1 MGKRIKAL
9 LISMAVLLVAMVSL
23 ASCGKRTYSV
33 MFKSGTETVA
43 VAETDKEGRVYPAY
57 AECAEGVRFVGWY
70 ESEESTT
77 PFDFEKEIT
86 SDKTLY
92 ARFAS
97 LTYEVKYDAG
107 CEGLKAPVQESVNHD
122 GTFTVKAAPDRV
134 GYEFKGWTDGSGL
147 YFDGDV
153 YVADSGTITLVATW
167 EYRVLTVEFL
177 DDKGEAFETK
187 EVPYLGDAIPP
198 SNAPHTYF
206 AYEFVGWDLPTS
218 ALERV
223 TEDLTVRAEYVYAP
237 ADESNFVFEE
247 TEDGEAYAVSAKEPY
262 SLSGELALPKTYKGK
277 PVREVAKRGFN
288 YTSVEELFIPSSY
301 RTVKAEGFSSNSS
314 LKAVYIEEGL
324 ETIEACAFQSI
335 GLVERFEL
343 PASLKNIK
351 WHAFADLFYDMNSYL
366 WLEDGQKQI
375 MDEFA
380 FTVAEGGNFV
390 WDEELKCLYDKDYTK
405 LIFVSPSLETLEVPV
420 GVKEIYP
427 SLCHNYLN
435 LKTLNIAAHLK
446 EIGPAAFSGAW
457 GLTNLNIKGSVE
469 KLWGTS
475 YVSPDGVN
483 VSNDGVFHD
492 ADLRSVVFP
501 DGLKFID
508 GGTFFWNQNLEE
520 ITLPATVEY
529 ISEQAFHND
538 DSSIPGGTLEHVFKT
553 YLANGGLKTIK
564 LSNGATQTA
573 NGKYVFDGKSVIE
586 KGTGANGGDFF
597 IFYCMGAEGA
607 TYSIPEGVTKLNLFA
622 FSENLYVE
630 TLIIPE
636 GVEEIPCAFAMDAQK
651 LKRVEIPASVKLIN
665 NEIPDGLWGNV
676 MMWGSYGAFT
686 SCDNLTEIVFA
697 ENSRLEVI
705 KQNSFLA
712 IGAEKLELPASLTE
726 LESFSIYGENMTE
739 IVVGEGNAYF
749 KTVDGVLYSADGKKL
764 ILYPGGKQDETFTSP
779 AGTETI
785 GAGSFN
791 NNYFLRKVI
800 FSEGVVLLEPNAFN
814 RCYNADLDE
823 ETFEILRKYGL
834 KEVVLPSTLEYIGDA
849 AFASCNMLEKIVFNG
864 AVPELGKEYG
874 GNALGTENME
884 TGEIVLFD
892 NLKFE
897 VPDQYIK
904 DYYLAFYAYQPNYA
918 KGFDEAKLPKVSY
931 VFDSKGGSAI
941 DGVSAVMV
949 EKMPVPEK
957 EGVYFHGWYS
967 VDGTASG
974 EWGDMVA
981 FPYLFD
987 GGESV
992 TLYARWENT
1001 RKQDGTMDIWGF
1013 ELVEGQTVSVTMGAS
1028 VSEVWFTFTAEEDC
1042 VMGLGGFDALS
1053 DFMWMYQIFDRA
1065 GVDMTQPDWWMYMPD
1080 SDRNGYKL
1088 KGGVTYY
1095 IHFEC
1100 VCEDTEI
1107 NFFPDIF
1114 RGE

>member
-1 MGKRIKAL
+1 MGKRIRAL
-9 LISMAVLLVAMVSL
+9 LISMAVLLAAMVSL

-33 MFKSGTETVA
+33 TFKSGTETVA

-70 ESEESTT
+70 ESEESAT

-122 GTFTVKAAPDRV
+122 GTFTVKAAPERV

-167 EYRVLTVEFL
+167 EYRVLTV
-177 DDKGEAFETK
+177 
-187 EVPYLGDAIPP
+187 
-198 SNAPHTYF
+198 
-206 AYEFVGWDLPTS
+206 
-218 ALERV
+218 
-223 TEDLTVRAEYVYAP
+223 
-237 ADESNFVFEE
+237 
-247 TEDGEAYAVSAKEPY
+247 
-262 SLSGELALPKTYKGK
+262 
-277 PVREVAKRGFN
+277 
-288 YTSVEELFIPSSY
+288 
-301 RTVKAEGFSSNSS
+301 
-314 LKAVYIEEGL
+314 VYIEEGL

-1001 RKQDGTMDIWGF
+1001 RKQDGTMDIRGF

-1065 GVDMTQPDWWMYMPD
+1065 GVDMTQPDW
-1080 SDRNGYKL
+1080 
-1088 KGGVTYY
+1088 
-1095 IHFEC
+1095 
-1100 VCEDTEI
+1100 
-1107 NFFPDIF
+1107 
-1114 RGE
+1114 

>member
-33 MFKSGTETVA
+33 TFKSGTETVA

-70 ESEESTT
+70 ESEESAT

-122 GTFTVKAAPDRV
+122 GTFTVKAAPERV

-301 RTVKAEGFSSNSS
+301 RTVKAEGFYGNSM
-314 LKAVYIEEGL
+314 KAVYIEEGL
-324 ETIEACAFQSI
+324 ETIEAYAFQSI
-335 GLVERFEL
+335 GLVTCFEL

-351 WHAFADLFYDMNSYL
+351 WHAFADLFNDMNGYL
-366 WLEDGQKQI
+366 WLEDEQKQI

-405 LIFVSPSLETLEVPV
+405 LIFVSPSLETLDVPV
-420 GVKEIYP
+420 GVEEIYP
-427 SLCHNYLN
+427 SVCSDYLN

-529 ISEQAFHND
+529 ISEQAFRNN
-538 DSSIPGGTLEHVFKT
+538 DSSIPGGTSEHIFKT

-957 EGVYFHGWYS
+957 EGAYFHGWYS

-981 FPYLFD
+981 FPYLYD

-1028 VSEVWFTFTAEEDC
+1028 VSVVWFTFTPEEDC
-1042 VMGLGGFDALS
+1042 MMKLGGLDGIDYWTYVL
-1053 DFMWMYQIFDRA
+1053 FDRT
-1065 GVDMTQPDWWMYMPD
+1065 GMDMTQPDWWIAVPD
-1080 SDRNGYKL
+1080 MERNGYKL

-1095 IHFEC
+1095 IYVEC
-1100 VCEDTEI
+1100 ICEDTEI
-1107 NFFPDIF
+1107 NFFPAIF

>member
-153 YVADSGTITLVATW
+153 YVADGGTITLVATW

-187 EVPYLGDAIPP
+187 EVPYLGDSIPP

-277 PVREVAKRGFN
+277 PVREVARNGFN
-288 YTSVEELFIPSSY
+288 HTSMEKLFIPSSY
-301 RTVKAEGFSSNSS
+301 RTVKAEGFYGNSS

-324 ETIEACAFQSI
+324 ETIEAYAFQSI
-335 GLVERFEL
+335 GLVTCFEL

-351 WHAFADLFYDMNSYL
+351 WHAFADLFNDMNGYL
-366 WLEDGQKQI
+366 WLEDEQKQI

-405 LIFVSPSLETLEVPV
+405 LIFVSPSLETLDVPV
-420 GVKEIYP
+420 GVEEIYP
-427 SLCHNYLN
+427 SVCSDYLN

-475 YVSPDGVN
+475 YVSPDGVDVLN
-483 VSNDGVFHD
+483 NGVFFD
-492 ADLRSVVFP
+492 TDLRSVVFP

-529 ISEQAFHND
+529 ISEQAFDNNY
-538 DSSIPGGTLEHVFKT
+538 SSIPGGTSEHIFKT

-586 KGTGANGGDFF
+586 KGAGANGGDFF

-636 GVEEIPCAFAMDAQK
+636 GAEEIPCGFAMNAQK

-665 NEIPDGLWGNV
+665 NEIPDGLWGNI
-676 MMWGSYGAFT
+676 MMWGSYGAFV
-686 SCDNLTEIVFA
+686 SCANLTEIVFA

-705 KQNSFLA
+705 KQNSFLG

-739 IVVGEGNAYF
+739 VVVGEGNTYF

-764 ILYPGGKQDETFTSP
+764 ILYPGGKQGETFTSP

-814 RCYNADLDE
+814 RCYNADYDE
-823 ETFEILRKYGL
+823 ETWEILRKYGL
-834 KEVVLPSTLEYIGDA
+834 KEVVLPSTLEYIGDL
-849 AFASCNMLEKIVFNG
+849 AFSSCNMLEKIVFNG

-874 GNALGTENME
+874 ANALGTEDWE
-884 TGEIVLFD
+884 TGEVVLFD

-904 DYYLAFYAYQPNYA
+904 DYYLAFYTYRPNYA

-941 DGVSAVMV
+941 DGVSAIMV

-957 EGVYFHGWYS
+957 EGAYFHGWYS

-981 FPYLFD
+981 FPYLYD

-1028 VSEVWFTFTAEEDC
+1028 VSVVWFTFTPEEDC
-1042 VMGLGGFDALS
+1042 VMKLGGLDEIDYWTYVL
-1053 DFMWMYQIFDRA
+1053 FDRT
-1065 GVDMTQPDWWMYMPD
+1065 GMDMTQPDWWIAVPD
-1080 SDRNGYKL
+1080 MERNGYKL

-1095 IHFEC
+1095 IYVEC
-1100 VCEDTEI
+1100 ICEDTEI

>member
-153 YVADSGTITLVATW
+153 YVADGGTITLVATW

-177 DDKGEAFETK
+177 DDKGEAFEIK

-237 ADESNFVFEE
+237 ADESNFVFEL

-277 PVREVAKRGFN
+277 PVREVAKNGFN
-288 YTSVEELFIPSSY
+288 HTSMEKLFIPSSY
-301 RTVKAEGFSSNSS
+301 RTVKAEGFYGNSS

-324 ETIEACAFQSI
+324 ETIEAFAFQSI

-351 WHAFADLFYDMNSYL
+351 WHAFADLFNDMNGYL
-366 WLEDGQKQI
+366 WLEDEQKQI

-405 LIFVSPSLETLEVPV
+405 LIFVSPSLETLDVPV
-420 GVKEIYP
+420 GVEEIYP
-427 SLCHNYLN
+427 SVCSDYLN

-475 YVSPDGVN
+475 YVSPDGVDVLN
-483 VSNDGVFHD
+483 NGVFHD
-492 ADLRSVVFP
+492 TDLRSVVFP

-529 ISEQAFHND
+529 ISEQAFGND
-538 DSSIPGGTLEHVFKT
+538 GGTSEHVFKT

-636 GVEEIPCAFAMDAQK
+636 GAEEIPCGFAMNAQK

-665 NEIPDGLWGNV
+665 NEIPDGLWGNI
-676 MMWGSYGAFT
+676 MMWGSYGAFV
-686 SCDNLTEIVFA
+686 SCANLTEIVFA

-705 KQNSFLA
+705 KQNSFLG

-739 IVVGEGNAYF
+739 VVVGEGNTYF

-764 ILYPGGKQDETFTSP
+764 ILYPGGKQGETFTSP

-814 RCYNADLDE
+814 RRYNADYDE
-823 ETFEILRKYGL
+823 ETWEILRKYGL
-834 KEVVLPSTLEYIGDA
+834 KEVVLPSTLEYIGDL
-849 AFASCNMLEKIVFNG
+849 AFSSCNMLEKIVFNG

-874 GNALGTENME
+874 ANALGTEDWE
-884 TGEIVLFD
+884 TGEVVLFD

-904 DYYLAFYAYQPNYA
+904 DYYLAFYTYRPNYA

-941 DGVSAVMV
+941 DGVSAIMV

-957 EGVYFHGWYS
+957 EGAYFHGWYS

-981 FPYLFD
+981 FPYLYD

-1028 VSEVWFTFTAEEDC
+1028 VSVVWFTFTPEEDC
-1042 VMGLGGFDALS
+1042 VMKLGGLDEIDYWTYVL
-1053 DFMWMYQIFDRA
+1053 FDRT
-1065 GVDMTQPDWWMYMPD
+1065 GMDMTQPDWWIAVPD
-1080 SDRNGYKL
+1080 MERNGYKL

-1095 IHFEC
+1095 IYVEC
-1100 VCEDTEI
+1100 ICEDTEI

>member
-1 MGKRIKAL
+1 MGKRIRAL
-9 LISMAVLLVAMVSL
+9 LISMAVLLAAMVSL

-33 MFKSGTETVA
+33 TFKSGTETVA

-122 GTFTVKAAPDRV
+122 GTFTVKAAPERV

-187 EVPYLGDAIPP
+187 EVPYLGDA
-198 SNAPHTYF
+198 
-206 AYEFVGWDLPTS
+206 
-218 ALERV
+218 
-223 TEDLTVRAEYVYAP
+223 TVRAEYVYAP

>member
-153 YVADSGTITLVATW
+153 YVADGGTITLVATW

-177 DDKGEAFETK
+177 DDKGEAFEIK

-237 ADESNFVFEE
+237 ADESNFVFEL

-277 PVREVAKRGFN
+277 PVREVAKNGFN
-288 YTSVEELFIPSSY
+288 HTSMEKLFIPSSY
-301 RTVKAEGFSSNSS
+301 RTVKAEGFYGNSS

-324 ETIEACAFQSI
+324 ETIEAFAFQSI

-351 WHAFADLFYDMNSYL
+351 WHAFADLFNDMNGYL
-366 WLEDGQKQI
+366 WLEDEQKQI

-405 LIFVSPSLETLEVPV
+405 LIFVSPSLETLDVPV
-420 GVKEIYP
+420 GVEEIYP
-427 SLCHNYLN
+427 SVCSDYLN

-475 YVSPDGVN
+475 YVSPDGVDVLN
-483 VSNDGVFHD
+483 NGVFHD
-492 ADLRSVVFP
+492 TDLRSVVFP

-529 ISEQAFHND
+529 ISEQAFGND
-538 DSSIPGGTLEHVFKT
+538 YSSIPGGTSEHVFKT
-553 YLANGGLKTIK
+553 NGGLKTIK

-636 GVEEIPCAFAMDAQK
+636 GAEEIPCGFAMNAQK

-665 NEIPDGLWGNV
+665 NEIPDGLWGNI

-686 SCDNLTEIVFA
+686 SCANLTEIVFA

-705 KQNSFLA
+705 KQNSFLG
-712 IGAEKLELPASLTE
+712 IGVEKLELPASLTE

-739 IVVGEGNAYF
+739 VVVGEGNTYF

-764 ILYPGGKQDETFTSP
+764 ILYPGGKQGETFTSP

-814 RCYNADLDE
+814 RCYNADYDE
-823 ETFEILRKYGL
+823 ETWEILRKYGL
-834 KEVVLPSTLEYIGDA
+834 KEVVLPSTLEYIGDL
-849 AFASCNMLEKIVFNG
+849 AFSSCNMLEKIVFNG

-874 GNALGTENME
+874 ANALGTEDWE

-904 DYYLAFYAYQPNYA
+904 DYYLAFYTYRPNYA

-931 VFDSKGGSAI
+931 VFDSKGGSVI

-957 EGVYFHGWYS
+957 EGAYFHGWYS

-981 FPYLFD
+981 FPYLYD

-1001 RKQDGTMDIWGF
+1001 RKQDGTMDIWGL

-1028 VSEVWFTFTAEEDC
+1028 VSVVWFTFTPEEDC
-1042 VMGLGGFDALS
+1042 MMKLGGLDGIDYWTYVL
-1053 DFMWMYQIFDRA
+1053 FDRT
-1065 GVDMTQPDWWMYMPD
+1065 GMDMTQPDWWIAVPD
-1080 SDRNGYKL
+1080 MERNGYKL

-1095 IHFEC
+1095 IYVEC

>member
-86 SDKTLY
+86 SDITLY

-153 YVADSGTITLVATW
+153 YVADGGTITLVATW

-177 DDKGEAFETK
+177 DDKGEAFEIK

-277 PVREVAKRGFN
+277 PVREVAKNGFN
-288 YTSVEELFIPSSY
+288 HTSMEKLFIPSSY
-301 RTVKAEGFSSNSS
+301 RTVKAEGFYGNSS

-324 ETIEACAFQSI
+324 ETIEAYAFQSI
-335 GLVERFEL
+335 GLVTCFEL

-351 WHAFADLFYDMNSYL
+351 WHAFADLFNDMNGYL
-366 WLEDGQKQI
+366 WLEDEQKQI

-405 LIFVSPSLETLEVPV
+405 LIFVSPSLETLDVPV
-420 GVKEIYP
+420 GVEEIYP
-427 SLCHNYLN
+427 SVCSDYLN

-475 YVSPDGVN
+475 YVSPDGVDVLN
-483 VSNDGVFHD
+483 NGVFFD
-492 ADLRSVVFP
+492 TDLRSVVFP

-508 GGTFFWNQNLEE
+508 GGTFFRNQNLEE

-529 ISEQAFHND
+529 ISEQAFDNNY
-538 DSSIPGGTLEHVFKT
+538 SSGGTLEHVFKT

-586 KGTGANGGDFF
+586 KGAGANGGDFF

-636 GVEEIPCAFAMDAQK
+636 GAEEIPCGFAMNAQK

-665 NEIPDGLWGNV
+665 NEIPDGLWGNI
-676 MMWGSYGAFT
+676 MRWGSYGAFI
-686 SCDNLTEIVFA
+686 SCANLTEIVFA
-697 ENSRLEVI
+697 ENSSLEVI
-705 KQNSFLA
+705 KQNSFLG

-726 LESFSIYGENMTE
+726 LESFSICGENMTE
-739 IVVGEGNAYF
+739 VVVGEGNTYF

-764 ILYPGGKQDETFTSP
+764 ILYPGGKQGETFTSP

-814 RCYNADLDE
+814 RCYNADYDE
-823 ETFEILRKYGL
+823 ETWEILRKYGL
-834 KEVVLPSTLEYIGDA
+834 KEVVLPSTLEYIGDL
-849 AFASCNMLEKIVFNG
+849 AFSSCNMLEKIVFNG

-874 GNALGTENME
+874 ANALGTEDWE

-904 DYYLAFYAYQPNYA
+904 DYYLAFYTYRPNYA

-957 EGVYFHGWYS
+957 EGAYFHGWYS

-981 FPYLFD
+981 FPYLYD

-1001 RKQDGTMDIWGF
+1001 RKQDGTMDIWGL

-1028 VSEVWFTFTAEEDC
+1028 VSVVWFTFTPEEDC
-1042 VMGLGGFDALS
+1042 MMKLGGLDGIDYWTYVL
-1053 DFMWMYQIFDRA
+1053 FDRT
-1065 GVDMTQPDWWMYMPD
+1065 GMDMTQPDWWIAVPD
-1080 SDRNGYKL
+1080 MERNGYKL

-1095 IHFEC
+1095 IYVEC

>member
-153 YVADSGTITLVATW
+153 YVADGGTITLVATW

-277 PVREVAKRGFN
+277 PVREVAKNGFN
-288 YTSVEELFIPSSY
+288 HTSMEKLFIPSSY
-301 RTVKAEGFSSNSS
+301 RTVKAEGFYGNSS

-324 ETIEACAFQSI
+324 ETIEAFAFQSI

-351 WHAFADLFYDMNSYL
+351 WHAFADLFNDMNGYL
-366 WLEDGQKQI
+366 WLEDEQKQI

-405 LIFVSPSLETLEVPV
+405 LIFVSPSLETLDVPV
-420 GVKEIYP
+420 GVEEIYP
-427 SLCHNYLN
+427 SVCSDYLN

-475 YVSPDGVN
+475 YVSPDGVDVLN
-483 VSNDGVFHD
+483 NGVFFD
-492 ADLRSVVFP
+492 TDLRSVVFP

-529 ISEQAFHND
+529 ISEQAFDNNY
-538 DSSIPGGTLEHVFKT
+538 SSIPGGTSEHVFKT

-586 KGTGANGGDFF
+586 KGAGANGGDFF

-636 GVEEIPCAFAMDAQK
+636 GAEEIPCGFAMNAQK

-665 NEIPDGLWGNV
+665 NEIPDGLWGNI
-676 MMWGSYGAFT
+676 MMWGSYGAFI
-686 SCDNLTEIVFA
+686 SCANLTEIVFA
-697 ENSRLEVI
+697 ENSSLEVI
-705 KQNSFLA
+705 KQNSFLG

-726 LESFSIYGENMTE
+726 LESFSICGENMTE
-739 IVVGEGNAYF
+739 VVVGEGNTYF

-764 ILYPGGKQDETFTSP
+764 ILYPGGKQGETFTSP

-814 RCYNADLDE
+814 RCYNADYDE
-823 ETFEILRKYGL
+823 ETWEILRKYGL
-834 KEVVLPSTLEYIGDA
+834 KEVVLPSTLEYIGDL
-849 AFASCNMLEKIVFNG
+849 AFSSCNMLEKIVFNG

-874 GNALGTENME
+874 ANALGTEDWE

-904 DYYLAFYAYQPNYA
+904 DYYLAFYTYRPNYA

-957 EGVYFHGWYS
+957 EGAYFHGWYS
-967 VDGTASG
+967 V
-974 EWGDMVA
+974 A
-981 FPYLFD
+981 FPYLYD

-1028 VSEVWFTFTAEEDC
+1028 VSVVWFTFTPEEDC
-1042 VMGLGGFDALS
+1042 MMKLGGLDGIDYWTYVL
-1053 DFMWMYQIFDRA
+1053 FDRT
-1065 GVDMTQPDWWMYMPD
+1065 GMDMTQPDWWIAVPD
-1080 SDRNGYKL
+1080 MERNGYKL

-1095 IHFEC
+1095 IYVEC
-1100 VCEDTEI
+1100 ICEDTEI
-1107 NFFPDIF
+1107 NFFPAIF

>member
-1 MGKRIKAL
+1 MGYTR
-9 LISMAVLLVAMVSL
+9 
-23 ASCGKRTYSV
+23 R
-33 MFKSGTETVA
+33 
-43 VAETDKEGRVYPAY
+43 
-57 AECAEGVRFVGWY
+57 
-70 ESEESTT
+70 
-77 PFDFEKEIT
+77 
-86 SDKTLY
+86 
-92 ARFAS
+92 AR
-97 LTYEVKYDAG
+97 
-107 CEGLKAPVQESVNHD
+107 
-122 GTFTVKAAPDRV
+122 
-134 GYEFKGWTDGSGL
+134 
-147 YFDGDV
+147 
-153 YVADSGTITLVATW
+153 
-167 EYRVLTVEFL
+167 
-177 DDKGEAFETK
+177 
-187 EVPYLGDAIPP
+187 
-198 SNAPHTYF
+198 
-206 AYEFVGWDLPTS
+206 
-218 ALERV
+218 
-223 TEDLTVRAEYVYAP
+223 
-237 ADESNFVFEE
+237 
-247 TEDGEAYAVSAKEPY
+247 
-262 SLSGELALPKTYKGK
+262 
-277 PVREVAKRGFN
+277 
-288 YTSVEELFIPSSY
+288 
-301 RTVKAEGFSSNSS
+301 
-314 LKAVYIEEGL
+314 
-324 ETIEACAFQSI
+324 
-335 GLVERFEL
+335 
-343 PASLKNIK
+343 
-351 WHAFADLFYDMNSYL
+351 
-366 WLEDGQKQI
+366 
-375 MDEFA
+375 
-380 FTVAEGGNFV
+380 
-390 WDEELKCLYDKDYTK
+390 
-405 LIFVSPSLETLEVPV
+405 
-420 GVKEIYP
+420 
-427 SLCHNYLN
+427 
-435 LKTLNIAAHLK
+435 
-446 EIGPAAFSGAW
+446 
-457 GLTNLNIKGSVE
+457 
-469 KLWGTS
+469 
-475 YVSPDGVN
+475 
-483 VSNDGVFHD
+483 
-492 ADLRSVVFP
+492 
-501 DGLKFID
+501 LKFID

-1001 RKQDGTMDIWGF
+1001 RKQDG
-1013 ELVEGQTVSVTMGAS
+1013 
-1028 VSEVWFTFTAEEDC
+1028 
-1042 VMGLGGFDALS
+1042 
-1053 DFMWMYQIFDRA
+1053 
-1065 GVDMTQPDWWMYMPD
+1065 
-1080 SDRNGYKL
+1080 
-1088 KGGVTYY
+1088 
-1095 IHFEC
+1095 
-1100 VCEDTEI
+1100 
-1107 NFFPDIF
+1107 
-1114 RGE
+1114 

>member
-153 YVADSGTITLVATW
+153 YVADGGTITLVATW

-177 DDKGEAFETK
+177 DDKGEAFEIK

-277 PVREVAKRGFN
+277 PVREVAKNGFN
-288 YTSVEELFIPSSY
+288 HTSMEKLFIPSSY
-301 RTVKAEGFSSNSS
+301 RTVKAEGFYGNSS

-324 ETIEACAFQSI
+324 ETIEAYAFQSI
-335 GLVERFEL
+335 GLVTCFEL

-351 WHAFADLFYDMNSYL
+351 WHAFADLFNDMNGYL
-366 WLEDGQKQI
+366 WLEDEQKQI

-405 LIFVSPSLETLEVPV
+405 LIFVSPSLETLDVPV
-420 GVKEIYP
+420 GVEEIYP
-427 SLCHNYLN
+427 SVCSDYLN

-475 YVSPDGVN
+475 YVSPDGVDVLN
-483 VSNDGVFHD
+483 NGVFFD
-492 ADLRSVVFP
+492 TDLRSVVFP

-529 ISEQAFHND
+529 ISEQAFDNNY
-538 DSSIPGGTLEHVFKT
+538 SSIPGGTSEHVFKT

-586 KGTGANGGDFF
+586 KGAGANGGDFF

-636 GVEEIPCAFAMDAQK
+636 GAEEIPCGFAMNAQK

-665 NEIPDGLWGNV
+665 NEIPDGLWGNI
-676 MMWGSYGAFT
+676 MMWGSYGAFI
-686 SCDNLTEIVFA
+686 SCANLTEIVFA
-697 ENSRLEVI
+697 ENSSLEVI
-705 KQNSFLA
+705 KQNSFLG

-739 IVVGEGNAYF
+739 VVVGEGNTYF

-764 ILYPGGKQDETFTSP
+764 ILYPGGKQGETFTSP

-800 FSEGVVLLEPNAFN
+800 FSEGVVLLEPKAFN
-814 RCYNADLDE
+814 RCYNADYDE
-823 ETFEILRKYGL
+823 ETWEILRKYGL
-834 KEVVLPSTLEYIGDA
+834 KEVVLPSTLEYIGDL
-849 AFASCNMLEKIVFNG
+849 AFSSCNMLEKIVFNG

-874 GNALGTENME
+874 ANALGTEDWE

-904 DYYLAFYAYQPNYA
+904 DYYLAFYTYRPNYA

-941 DGVSAVMV
+941 DGVSAIMV

-957 EGVYFHGWYS
+957 EGAYFHGWYS

-981 FPYLFD
+981 FPYLYD

-1028 VSEVWFTFTAEEDC
+1028 VSVVWFTFTPEEDC
-1042 VMGLGGFDALS
+1042 VMKLGGLDEIDYWTYVL
-1053 DFMWMYQIFDRA
+1053 FDRT
-1065 GVDMTQPDWWMYMPD
+1065 GMDMTQPDWWIAVPD
-1080 SDRNGYKL
+1080 MERNGYKL

-1095 IHFEC
+1095 IYVEC
-1100 VCEDTEI
+1100 ICEDTEI

>member
-153 YVADSGTITLVATW
+153 YVADGGTITLVATW

-177 DDKGEAFETK
+177 DDKGEAFEIK

-237 ADESNFVFEE
+237 ADESNFVFEL

-277 PVREVAKRGFN
+277 PVREVAKNGFN
-288 YTSVEELFIPSSY
+288 HTSMEKLFIPSSY
-301 RTVKAEGFSSNSS
+301 RTVKAEGFYGNSS

-324 ETIEACAFQSI
+324 ETIEAFAFQSI

-351 WHAFADLFYDMNSYL
+351 WHAFADLFNDMNGYL
-366 WLEDGQKQI
+366 WLEDEQKQI

-405 LIFVSPSLETLEVPV
+405 LIFVSPSLETLDVPV
-420 GVKEIYP
+420 GVEEIYP
-427 SLCHNYLN
+427 SVCSDYLN

-475 YVSPDGVN
+475 YVSPDGVDVLN
-483 VSNDGVFHD
+483 NGVFHD
-492 ADLRSVVFP
+492 TDLRSVVFP

-529 ISEQAFHND
+529 ISEQAFGN
-538 DSSIPGGTLEHVFKT
+538 DSSIPGGTSEHVFKT

-636 GVEEIPCAFAMDAQK
+636 GAEEIPCGFAMNAQK

-665 NEIPDGLWGNV
+665 NEIPDGLWGNI

-686 SCDNLTEIVFA
+686 SCANLTEIVFA

-705 KQNSFLA
+705 KQNSFLG
-712 IGAEKLELPASLTE
+712 IGVEKLELPASLTE

-739 IVVGEGNAYF
+739 VVVGEGNTYF

-764 ILYPGGKQDETFTSP
+764 ILYPGGKQGETFTSP

-814 RCYNADLDE
+814 RCYNADYDE
-823 ETFEILRKYGL
+823 ETWEILRKYGL
-834 KEVVLPSTLEYIGDA
+834 KEVVLPSTLEYIGDL
-849 AFASCNMLEKIVFNG
+849 AFSSCNMLEKIVFNG

-874 GNALGTENME
+874 ANALGTEDWE

-904 DYYLAFYAYQPNYA
+904 DYYLAFYTYRPNYA

-931 VFDSKGGSAI
+931 VFDSKGGSVI

-957 EGVYFHGWYS
+957 EGAYFHGWYS

-981 FPYLFD
+981 FPYLYD

-1001 RKQDGTMDIWGF
+1001 RKQDGTMDIWGL

-1028 VSEVWFTFTAEEDC
+1028 VSVVWFTFTPEEDC
-1042 VMGLGGFDALS
+1042 MMKLGGLDGIDYWTYVL
-1053 DFMWMYQIFDRA
+1053 FDRT
-1065 GVDMTQPDWWMYMPD
+1065 GMDMTQPDWWIAVPD
-1080 SDRNGYKL
+1080 MERNGYKL

-1095 IHFEC
+1095 IYVEC

>member
-153 YVADSGTITLVATW
+153 YVADGGTITLVATW

-177 DDKGEAFETK
+177 DDKGEAFEIK

-277 PVREVAKRGFN
+277 PVREVAKNGFN
-288 YTSVEELFIPSSY
+288 HTSMEKLFIPSSY
-301 RTVKAEGFSSNSS
+301 RTVKAEGFYGNSS

-324 ETIEACAFQSI
+324 ETIEAYAFQSI
-335 GLVERFEL
+335 GLVTCFEL

-351 WHAFADLFYDMNSYL
+351 WHAFADLFNDMNGYL
-366 WLEDGQKQI
+366 WLEDEQKQI

-405 LIFVSPSLETLEVPV
+405 LIFVSPSLETLDVPV
-420 GVKEIYP
+420 GVEEIYP
-427 SLCHNYLN
+427 SVCSDYLN

-475 YVSPDGVN
+475 YVSPDGVDVLN
-483 VSNDGVFHD
+483 NGVFFD
-492 ADLRSVVFP
+492 TDLRSVVFP

-529 ISEQAFHND
+529 ISEQAFDNNY
-538 DSSIPGGTLEHVFKT
+538 SSIPGGTSEHVFKT

-586 KGTGANGGDFF
+586 KGAGANGGDFF

-607 TYSIPEGVTKLNLFA
+607 TYSIPEEGVTKLNLFA

-636 GVEEIPCAFAMDAQK
+636 GAEEIPCGFAMNAQK

-665 NEIPDGLWGNV
+665 NEIPDGLWGNI
-676 MMWGSYGAFT
+676 MMWGSYGAFI
-686 SCDNLTEIVFA
+686 SCANLTEIVFA
-697 ENSRLEVI
+697 ENSSLEVI
-705 KQNSFLA
+705 KQNSFLG

-739 IVVGEGNAYF
+739 VVVGEGNTYF

-764 ILYPGGKQDETFTSP
+764 ILYPGGKQGETFTSP

-814 RCYNADLDE
+814 RCYNADYDE
-823 ETFEILRKYGL
+823 ETWEILRKYGL
-834 KEVVLPSTLEYIGDA
+834 KEVVLPSTLEYIGDL
-849 AFASCNMLEKIVFNG
+849 AFSSCNMLEKIVFNG

-874 GNALGTENME
+874 ANALGTEDWE

-904 DYYLAFYAYQPNYA
+904 DYYLAFYTYRPNYA

-957 EGVYFHGWYS
+957 EGAYFHGWYS

-981 FPYLFD
+981 FPYLYD

-1028 VSEVWFTFTAEEDC
+1028 VSVVWFTFTPEEDC
-1042 VMGLGGFDALS
+1042 MMKLGGLDGIDYWTYVL
-1053 DFMWMYQIFDRA
+1053 FDRT
-1065 GVDMTQPDWWMYMPD
+1065 GMDMTQPDWWIAVPD
-1080 SDRNGYKL
+1080 MERNGYKL

-1095 IHFEC
+1095 IYVEC
-1100 VCEDTEI
+1100 ICEDTEI
-1107 NFFPDIF
+1107 NFFPAIF

>member
-33 MFKSGTETVA
+33 TFKSGTETVA

-70 ESEESTT
+70 ESEESAT

-122 GTFTVKAAPDRV
+122 GTFTVKAAPERV

-705 KQNSFLA
+705 KQNSFLG

-764 ILYPGGKQDETFTSP
+764 ILIPE
-779 AGTETI
+779 E
-785 GAGSFN
+785 
-791 NNYFLRKVI
+791 
-800 FSEGVVLLEPNAFN
+800 N
-814 RCYNADLDE
+814 R
-823 ETFEILRKYGL
+823 TKP
-834 KEVVLPSTLEYIGDA
+834 LP
-849 AFASCNMLEKIVFNG
+849 
-864 AVPELGKEYG
+864 
-874 GNALGTENME
+874 
-884 TGEIVLFD
+884 
-892 NLKFE
+892 
-897 VPDQYIK
+897 
-904 DYYLAFYAYQPNYA
+904 
-918 KGFDEAKLPKVSY
+918 LPQ
-931 VFDSKGGSAI
+931 
-941 DGVSAVMV
+941 
-949 EKMPVPEK
+949 
-957 EGVYFHGWYS
+957 
-967 VDGTASG
+967 
-974 EWGDMVA
+974 
-981 FPYLFD
+981 
-987 GGESV
+987 
-992 TLYARWENT
+992 AR
-1001 RKQDGTMDIWGF
+1001 R
-1013 ELVEGQTVSVTMGAS
+1013 
-1028 VSEVWFTFTAEEDC
+1028 
-1042 VMGLGGFDALS
+1042 
-1053 DFMWMYQIFDRA
+1053 R
-1065 GVDMTQPDWWMYMPD
+1065 
-1080 SDRNGYKL
+1080 
-1088 KGGVTYY
+1088 
-1095 IHFEC
+1095 
-1100 VCEDTEI
+1100 
-1107 NFFPDIF
+1107 
-1114 RGE
+1114 

>member
-153 YVADSGTITLVATW
+153 YVADGGTITLVATW

-177 DDKGEAFETK
+177 DDKGEAFEIK

-277 PVREVAKRGFN
+277 PVREVAKNGFN
-288 YTSVEELFIPSSY
+288 HTSMEKLFIPSSY
-301 RTVKAEGFSSNSS
+301 RTVKAEGFYGNSS

-324 ETIEACAFQSI
+324 ETIEAYAFQSI
-335 GLVERFEL
+335 GLVTCFEL

-351 WHAFADLFYDMNSYL
+351 WHAFADLFNDMNGYL
-366 WLEDGQKQI
+366 WLEDEQKQI

-405 LIFVSPSLETLEVPV
+405 LIFVSPSLETLDVPV
-420 GVKEIYP
+420 GVEEIYP
-427 SLCHNYLN
+427 SVCSDYLN

-475 YVSPDGVN
+475 YVSPDGVDVLN
-483 VSNDGVFHD
+483 NGVFFD
-492 ADLRSVVFP
+492 TDLRSVVFP

-529 ISEQAFHND
+529 ISEQAFDN
-538 DSSIPGGTLEHVFKT
+538 GGTSEHIFKT

-586 KGTGANGGDFF
+586 KGAGANGGDFF

-636 GVEEIPCAFAMDAQK
+636 GAEEIPCGFAMNAQK

-665 NEIPDGLWGNV
+665 NEIPDGLWGNI
-676 MMWGSYGAFT
+676 MMWGSYGAFV
-686 SCDNLTEIVFA
+686 SCANLTEIVFA

-705 KQNSFLA
+705 KQNSFLG

-739 IVVGEGNAYF
+739 VVVGEGNTYF

-764 ILYPGGKQDETFTSP
+764 ILYPGGKQGETFTSP

-814 RCYNADLDE
+814 RCYNADYDE
-823 ETFEILRKYGL
+823 ETWEILRKYGL
-834 KEVVLPSTLEYIGDA
+834 KEVVLPSTLEYIGDL
-849 AFASCNMLEKIVFNG
+849 AFSSCNMLEKIVFNG

-874 GNALGTENME
+874 ANALGTEDWE
-884 TGEIVLFD
+884 TGEVVLFD

-904 DYYLAFYAYQPNYA
+904 DYYLAFYTYRPNYA

-941 DGVSAVMV
+941 DGVSAIMV

-957 EGVYFHGWYS
+957 EGAYFHGWYS

-981 FPYLFD
+981 FPYLYD

-1028 VSEVWFTFTAEEDC
+1028 VSVVWFTFTPEEDC
-1042 VMGLGGFDALS
+1042 VMKLGGLDEIDYWTYVL
-1053 DFMWMYQIFDRA
+1053 FDRT
-1065 GVDMTQPDWWMYMPD
+1065 GMDMTQPDWWIAVPD
-1080 SDRNGYKL
+1080 MERNGYKL

-1095 IHFEC
+1095 IYVEC
-1100 VCEDTEI
+1100 ICEDTEI

>member
-153 YVADSGTITLVATW
+153 YVADGGTITLVATW

-177 DDKGEAFETK
+177 DDKGEAFEIK

-277 PVREVAKRGFN
+277 PVREVAKNGFN
-288 YTSVEELFIPSSY
+288 HTSMEKLFIPSSY
-301 RTVKAEGFSSNSS
+301 RTVKAEGFYGNSS

-324 ETIEACAFQSI
+324 ETIEAYAFQSI
-335 GLVERFEL
+335 GLVTCFEL

-351 WHAFADLFYDMNSYL
+351 WHAFADLFNDMNGYL
-366 WLEDGQKQI
+366 WLEDEQKQI

-405 LIFVSPSLETLEVPV
+405 LIFVSPSLETLDVPV
-420 GVKEIYP
+420 GVEEIYP
-427 SLCHNYLN
+427 SVCSDYLN

-475 YVSPDGVN
+475 YVSPDGVDVLN
-483 VSNDGVFHD
+483 NGVFFD
-492 ADLRSVVFP
+492 TDLRSVVFP

-529 ISEQAFHND
+529 ISEQAFDNNY
-538 DSSIPGGTLEHVFKT
+538 SGGTSEHVFKT

-586 KGTGANGGDFF
+586 KGAGANGGDFF

-636 GVEEIPCAFAMDAQK
+636 GAEEIPCGFAMNAQK

-665 NEIPDGLWGNV
+665 NEIPDGLWGNI
-676 MMWGSYGAFT
+676 MMRGSYGAFI
-686 SCDNLTEIVFA
+686 SCANLTEIVFA
-697 ENSRLEVI
+697 ENSSLEVI
-705 KQNSFLA
+705 KQNSFLD

-739 IVVGEGNAYF
+739 VVVGEGNTYF

-764 ILYPGGKQDETFTSP
+764 ILYPGGKQGETFTSP

-814 RCYNADLDE
+814 RCYNADYDE
-823 ETFEILRKYGL
+823 ETWEILRKYGL
-834 KEVVLPSTLEYIGDA
+834 KEVVLPSTLEYIGDL
-849 AFASCNMLEKIVFNG
+849 AFSSCNMLEKIVFNG

-874 GNALGTENME
+874 ANALGTEDWE

-904 DYYLAFYAYQPNYA
+904 DYYLAFYTYRPNYA

-931 VFDSKGGSAI
+931 VFDSKGGSVI

-957 EGVYFHGWYS
+957 EGAYFHGWYS

-981 FPYLFD
+981 FPYLYD

-1001 RKQDGTMDIWGF
+1001 RKQDGTMDIWGL

-1028 VSEVWFTFTAEEDC
+1028 VSVVWFTFTPEEDC
-1042 VMGLGGFDALS
+1042 MMKLGGLDGIDYWTYVL
-1053 DFMWMYQIFDRA
+1053 FDRT
-1065 GVDMTQPDWWMYMPD
+1065 GMDMTQPDWWIAVPD
-1080 SDRNGYKL
+1080 MERNGYKL

-1095 IHFEC
+1095 IYVEC

>member
-153 YVADSGTITLVATW
+153 YVADGGTITLVATW

-177 DDKGEAFETK
+177 DDKGEAFEIK

-237 ADESNFVFEE
+237 ADESNFVFEL

-277 PVREVAKRGFN
+277 PVREVAKNGFN
-288 YTSVEELFIPSSY
+288 HTSMEKLFIPSSY
-301 RTVKAEGFSSNSS
+301 RTVKAEGFYGNSS

-324 ETIEACAFQSI
+324 ETIEAFAFQSI

-351 WHAFADLFYDMNSYL
+351 WHAFADLFNDMNGYL
-366 WLEDGQKQI
+366 WLEDEQKQI

-405 LIFVSPSLETLEVPV
+405 LIFVSPSLETLDVPV
-420 GVKEIYP
+420 GVEEIYP
-427 SLCHNYLN
+427 SVCSDYLN

-475 YVSPDGVN
+475 YVSPDGVDVLN
-483 VSNDGVFHD
+483 NGVFHD
-492 ADLRSVVFP
+492 TDLRSVVFP

-529 ISEQAFHND
+529 ISEQAFDNAY
-538 DSSIPGGTLEHVFKT
+538 GGTSEHVFKT

-597 IFYCMGAEGA
+597 IFYCIGAEGA

-636 GVEEIPCAFAMDAQK
+636 GAEEIPCGFAMNAQK

-665 NEIPDGLWGNV
+665 NEIPDGLWGNI

-686 SCDNLTEIVFA
+686 SCANLTEIVFA

-705 KQNSFLA
+705 KQNSFLG
-712 IGAEKLELPASLTE
+712 IGVEKLELPASLTE

-739 IVVGEGNAYF
+739 VVVGEGNTYF

-764 ILYPGGKQDETFTSP
+764 ILYPGGKQGETFTSP

-814 RCYNADLDE
+814 RCYNADYDE
-823 ETFEILRKYGL
+823 ETWEILRKYGL
-834 KEVVLPSTLEYIGDA
+834 KEVVLPSTLEYIGDL
-849 AFASCNMLEKIVFNG
+849 AFSSCNMLEKIVFNG

-874 GNALGTENME
+874 ANALGTEDWE

-904 DYYLAFYAYQPNYA
+904 DYYLAFYTYRPNYA

-931 VFDSKGGSAI
+931 VFDSKGGSVI

-957 EGVYFHGWYS
+957 EGAYFHGWYS

-981 FPYLFD
+981 FPYLYD

-1001 RKQDGTMDIWGF
+1001 RKQDGTMDIWGL

-1028 VSEVWFTFTAEEDC
+1028 VSVVWFTFTPEEDC
-1042 VMGLGGFDALS
+1042 MMKLGGLDGIDYWIYVL
-1053 DFMWMYQIFDRA
+1053 FDRT
-1065 GVDMTQPDWWMYMPD
+1065 GMDMTQPDWWIAVPD
-1080 SDRNGYKL
+1080 MERNGYKL

-1095 IHFEC
+1095 IYVEC

>member
-1 MGKRIKAL
+1 MKKIFRTV
-9 LISMAVLLVAMVSL
+9 LISMAVLLMAMLSL

-33 MFKSGTETVA
+33 TFKSGTETVA

-122 GTFTVKAAPDRV
+122 GTFTVKAAPERV

-884 TGEIVLFD
+884 TGEIV
-892 NLKFE
+892 
-897 VPDQYIK
+897 PDQYIK

-1107 NFFPDIF
+1107 NFFTDIF

>member
-153 YVADSGTITLVATW
+153 YVADGGTITLVATW

-177 DDKGEAFETK
+177 DDKGEAFEIK

-277 PVREVAKRGFN
+277 PVREVAKNGFN
-288 YTSVEELFIPSSY
+288 HTSMEKLFIPSSY
-301 RTVKAEGFSSNSS
+301 RTVKAEGFYGNSS

-324 ETIEACAFQSI
+324 ETIEAYAFQSI
-335 GLVERFEL
+335 GLVTCFEL

-351 WHAFADLFYDMNSYL
+351 WHAFADLFNDMNGYL
-366 WLEDGQKQI
+366 WLEDEQKQI

-405 LIFVSPSLETLEVPV
+405 LIFVSPSLETLDVPV
-420 GVKEIYP
+420 GVEEIYP
-427 SLCHNYLN
+427 SVCSDYLN

-475 YVSPDGVN
+475 YVSPDGVDVLN
-483 VSNDGVFHD
+483 NGVFFD
-492 ADLRSVVFP
+492 TDLRSVVFP

-529 ISEQAFHND
+529 ISEQAFDND
-538 DSSIPGGTLEHVFKT
+538 YSSIPGGTSEHVFKT

-586 KGTGANGGDFF
+586 KGAGANGGDFF

-636 GVEEIPCAFAMDAQK
+636 GAEEIPCGFAMNAQK

-665 NEIPDGLWGNV
+665 NEIPDGLWGNI
-676 MMWGSYGAFT
+676 MMWGSYGAFI
-686 SCDNLTEIVFA
+686 SCANLTEIVFA
-697 ENSRLEVI
+697 ENSSLEVI
-705 KQNSFLA
+705 KQNSFLG

-739 IVVGEGNAYF
+739 VVVGEGNTYF

-764 ILYPGGKQDETFTSP
+764 ILYPGGKQGETFTSP

-800 FSEGVVLLEPNAFN
+800 FSEGVVLLEPKAFN
-814 RCYNADLDE
+814 YNADYDE
-823 ETFEILRKYGL
+823 ETWEILRKYGL
-834 KEVVLPSTLEYIGDA
+834 KEVVLPSTLEYIGDL
-849 AFASCNMLEKIVFNG
+849 AFSSCNMLEKIVFNG

-874 GNALGTENME
+874 ANALGTEDWE

-904 DYYLAFYAYQPNYA
+904 DYYLAFYTYRPNYA

-957 EGVYFHGWYS
+957 EGAYFHGWYS

-981 FPYLFD
+981 FPYLYD

-1028 VSEVWFTFTAEEDC
+1028 VSVVWFTFTPEEDC
-1042 VMGLGGFDALS
+1042 MMKLGGLDGIDYWTYVL
-1053 DFMWMYQIFDRA
+1053 FDRT
-1065 GVDMTQPDWWMYMPD
+1065 GMDMTQPDWWIAVPD
-1080 SDRNGYKL
+1080 MERNGYKL

-1095 IHFEC
+1095 IYVEC
-1100 VCEDTEI
+1100 ICEDTEI
-1107 NFFPDIF
+1107 NFFPAIF

>member
-9 LISMAVLLVAMVSL
+9 LISMAVLLVAMGSL
-23 ASCGKRTYSV
+23 ASCGERAYSV

-153 YVADSGTITLVATW
+153 YVADGGTITLVATW

-277 PVREVAKRGFN
+277 PVREVARNGFN
-288 YTSVEELFIPSSY
+288 HTSMEKLFIPSSY
-301 RTVKAEGFSSNSS
+301 RTVKAEGFYGNSS

-324 ETIEACAFQSI
+324 ETIEAYAFQSI
-335 GLVERFEL
+335 GLVTCFEL

-351 WHAFADLFYDMNSYL
+351 WHAFADLFNDMNGYL
-366 WLEDGQKQI
+366 WLEDEQKQI

-405 LIFVSPSLETLEVPV
+405 LIFVSPSLETLDVPV
-420 GVKEIYP
+420 GVEEIYP
-427 SLCHNYLN
+427 SVCSDYLN

-475 YVSPDGVN
+475 YVSPDGVDVLN
-483 VSNDGVFHD
+483 NGVFFD
-492 ADLRSVVFP
+492 TDLRSVVFP

-529 ISEQAFHND
+529 ISEQAFDNNY
-538 DSSIPGGTLEHVFKT
+538 SSIPGGTSEHIFKT

-586 KGTGANGGDFF
+586 KGAGANGGDFF

-636 GVEEIPCAFAMDAQK
+636 GAEEIPCGFAMNAQK

-665 NEIPDGLWGNV
+665 NEIPDGLWGNI
-676 MMWGSYGAFT
+676 MMWGQLRSVCKLRESYGNRF
-686 SCDNLTEIVFA
+686 CG
-697 ENSRLEVI
+697 
-705 KQNSFLA
+705 KQQAGSYKTKQLFGHRRGK
-712 IGAEKLELPASLTE
+712 IGAAR
-726 LESFSIYGENMTE
+726 
-739 IVVGEGNAYF
+739 VAHR
-749 KTVDGVLYSADGKKL
+749 AGK
-764 ILYPGGKQDETFTSP
+764 
-779 AGTETI
+779 
-785 GAGSFN
+785 
-791 NNYFLRKVI
+791 
-800 FSEGVVLLEPNAFN
+800 
-814 RCYNADLDE
+814 
-823 ETFEILRKYGL
+823 
-834 KEVVLPSTLEYIGDA
+834 
-849 AFASCNMLEKIVFNG
+849 
-864 AVPELGKEYG
+864 
-874 GNALGTENME
+874 
-884 TGEIVLFD
+884 LFD
-892 NLKFE
+892 LRGKY
-897 VPDQYIK
+897 DRSCCRRGQ
-904 DYYLAFYAYQPNYA
+904 
-918 KGFDEAKLPKVSY
+918 
-931 VFDSKGGSAI
+931 
-941 DGVSAVMV
+941 
-949 EKMPVPEK
+949 
-957 EGVYFHGWYS
+957 H
-967 VDGTASG
+967 
-974 EWGDMVA
+974 
-981 FPYLFD
+981 LFQN
-987 GGESV
+987 
-992 TLYARWENT
+992 R
-1001 RKQDGTMDIWGF
+1001 
-1013 ELVEGQTVSVTMGAS
+1013 
-1028 VSEVWFTFTAEEDC
+1028 
-1042 VMGLGGFDALS
+1042 
-1053 DFMWMYQIFDRA
+1053 
-1065 GVDMTQPDWWMYMPD
+1065 
-1080 SDRNGYKL
+1080 
-1088 KGGVTYY
+1088 
-1095 IHFEC
+1095 
-1100 VCEDTEI
+1100 
-1107 NFFPDIF
+1107 
-1114 RGE
+1114 

>member
-153 YVADSGTITLVATW
+153 YVADGGTITLVATW

-277 PVREVAKRGFN
+277 PVREVARNGFN
-288 YTSVEELFIPSSY
+288 HTSMEKLFIPSSY
-301 RTVKAEGFSSNSS
+301 RTVKAEGFYGNSS

-324 ETIEACAFQSI
+324 ETIEAYAFQSI
-335 GLVERFEL
+335 GLVTCFEL

-351 WHAFADLFYDMNSYL
+351 WHAFADLFNDMNGYL
-366 WLEDGQKQI
+366 WLEDEQKQI

-405 LIFVSPSLETLEVPV
+405 LIFVSPSLETLDVPV
-420 GVKEIYP
+420 GVEEIYP
-427 SLCHNYLN
+427 SVCSDYLN

-475 YVSPDGVN
+475 YVSPDGVDVLN
-483 VSNDGVFHD
+483 NGVFFD
-492 ADLRSVVFP
+492 TDLRSVVFP

-529 ISEQAFHND
+529 ISEQAFDNNY
-538 DSSIPGGTLEHVFKT
+538 SGGTSEHIFKT

-586 KGTGANGGDFF
+586 KGAGANGGDFF

-636 GVEEIPCAFAMDAQK
+636 GAEEIPCGFAMNAQK

-665 NEIPDGLWGNV
+665 NEIPDGLWGNI
-676 MMWGSYGAFT
+676 MMWGSYGAFV
-686 SCDNLTEIVFA
+686 SCANLTEIVFA

-705 KQNSFLA
+705 KQNSFLG

-739 IVVGEGNAYF
+739 VVVGEGNTYF

-764 ILYPGGKQDETFTSP
+764 ILYPGGKQGETFTSP

-814 RCYNADLDE
+814 RCYNADYDE
-823 ETFEILRKYGL
+823 ETWEILRKYGL
-834 KEVVLPSTLEYIGDA
+834 KEVVLPSTLEYIGDL
-849 AFASCNMLEKIVFNG
+849 AFSSCNMLEKIVFNG

-874 GNALGTENME
+874 ANALGTEDWE
-884 TGEIVLFD
+884 TGEVVLFD

-904 DYYLAFYAYQPNYA
+904 DYYLAFYTYRPNYA

-941 DGVSAVMV
+941 DGVSAIMV

-957 EGVYFHGWYS
+957 EGAYFHGWYS

-981 FPYLFD
+981 FPYLYD

-1028 VSEVWFTFTAEEDC
+1028 VSVVWFTFTPEEDC
-1042 VMGLGGFDALS
+1042 VMKLGGLDEIDYWTYVL
-1053 DFMWMYQIFDRA
+1053 FDRT
-1065 GVDMTQPDWWMYMPD
+1065 GMDMTQPDWWIAVPD
-1080 SDRNGYKL
+1080 MERNGYKL

-1095 IHFEC
+1095 IYVEC
-1100 VCEDTEI
+1100 ICEDTEI

>member
-153 YVADSGTITLVATW
+153 YVADGGTITLVATW

-177 DDKGEAFETK
+177 DDKGEAFEIK

-237 ADESNFVFEE
+237 ADESNFVFEL

-277 PVREVAKRGFN
+277 PVREVAKNGFN
-288 YTSVEELFIPSSY
+288 HTSMEKLFIPSSY
-301 RTVKAEGFSSNSS
+301 RTVKAEGFYGNSS

-324 ETIEACAFQSI
+324 ETIEAFAFQSI

-351 WHAFADLFYDMNSYL
+351 WHAFADLFNDMNGYL
-366 WLEDGQKQI
+366 WLEDEQKQI

-405 LIFVSPSLETLEVPV
+405 LIFVSPSLETLDVPV
-420 GVKEIYP
+420 GVEEIYP
-427 SLCHNYLN
+427 SVCSDYLN

-475 YVSPDGVN
+475 YVSPDGVDVLN
-483 VSNDGVFHD
+483 NGVFHD
-492 ADLRSVVFP
+492 TDLRSVVFP

-529 ISEQAFHND
+529 ISEQAFGND
-538 DSSIPGGTLEHVFKT
+538 YSSIPGGTSEHVFKT

-636 GVEEIPCAFAMDAQK
+636 GAEEIPCGFAMNAQK

-665 NEIPDGLWGNV
+665 NEIPDGLWGNI

-686 SCDNLTEIVFA
+686 SCANLTEIVFA

-705 KQNSFLA
+705 KQNSFLG
-712 IGAEKLELPASLTE
+712 IGVEKLELPASLTE

-739 IVVGEGNAYF
+739 VVVGEGNTYF

-764 ILYPGGKQDETFTSP
+764 ILYPGGKQGETFTSP

-800 FSEGVVLLEPNAFN
+800 FSEGVVLLEPNAF
-814 RCYNADLDE
+814 RCYNADYDE
-823 ETFEILRKYGL
+823 ETWEILRKYGL
-834 KEVVLPSTLEYIGDA
+834 KEVVLPSTLEYIGDL
-849 AFASCNMLEKIVFNG
+849 AFSSCNMLEKIVFNG

-874 GNALGTENME
+874 ANALGTEDWE

-904 DYYLAFYAYQPNYA
+904 DYYLAFYTYRPNYA

-931 VFDSKGGSAI
+931 VFDSKGGSVI

-957 EGVYFHGWYS
+957 EGAYFHGWYS

-981 FPYLFD
+981 FPYLYD

-1001 RKQDGTMDIWGF
+1001 RKQDGTMDIWGL

-1028 VSEVWFTFTAEEDC
+1028 VSVVWFTFTPEEDC
-1042 VMGLGGFDALS
+1042 MMKLGGLDGIDYWTYVL
-1053 DFMWMYQIFDRA
+1053 FDRT
-1065 GVDMTQPDWWMYMPD
+1065 GMDMTQPDWWIAVPD
-1080 SDRNGYKL
+1080 MERNGYKL

-1095 IHFEC
+1095 IYVEC